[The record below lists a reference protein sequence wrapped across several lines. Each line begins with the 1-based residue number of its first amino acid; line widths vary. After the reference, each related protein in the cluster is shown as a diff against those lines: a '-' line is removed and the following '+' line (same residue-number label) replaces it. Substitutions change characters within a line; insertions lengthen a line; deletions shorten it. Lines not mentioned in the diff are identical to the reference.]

1 MRATA
6 WANKEKQ
13 RKRKHGVPPDA
24 GPLPTTCPPRSGATP
39 ACVVCPPHRGV
50 QYPGAGHQPRP
61 SPPAPLPWRRC
72 GAAPVA
78 HGRGRG
84 RTFPPKKAPNY
95 GASEH
100 QSGLSTPQHPLPAPR
115 RQGPQTSGAPPAAR
129 RPRCQP
135 PRAAGVPPTGKRRAR
150 RRACA
155 RTTRRPA
162 AAASSHTHICR
173 RHRRPDAPQCPPPKF
188 SKDGQR
194 LAAGVRPQP
203 RAQPLRTGGGGFAG
217 PNQSHQA
224 WSPPPPLQ
232 HRPPAHRLTGAS
244 S

>member
-173 RHRRPDAPQCPPPKF
+173 RHRRPDAPQCPPQVLKRRP
-188 SKDGQR
+188 
-194 LAAGVRPQP
+194 AARGRRAPATAGTTTADRRWGVC
-203 RAQPLRTGGGGFAG
+203 RAKPE
-217 PNQSHQA
+217 
-224 WSPPPPLQ
+224 PPSLVPTPPLQ